1 MYHDSRR
8 RIYGMTT
15 IKTKLVPTPEREK
28 KMEDGKVIRKKI
40 IVEENSDPESIQS
53 DSSLQ
58 ISEDINML
66 VTGMLHKD
74 GKAFVRVSFL
84 RGKDWAE
91 GIVPDGKIEKA
102 DGFAEEEIRKLEA
115 YLLEEKTMIMEQ
127 AKGVNP
133 LRKMF
138 GIP

>member
-1 MYHDSRR
+1 
-8 RIYGMTT
+8 MTICT
-15 IKTKLVPTPEREK
+15 GACKEK

-40 IVEENSDPESIQS
+40 IVEENSDPENIQGN
-53 DSSLQ
+53 SSLQ
-58 ISEDINML
+58 IPEDINML

-74 GKAFVRVSFL
+74 GKSFVRVSFL

-102 DGFAEEEIRKLEA
+102 DGFTKEEIRKLEA
-115 YLLEEKTMIMEQ
+115 YLLGEKAMIMEQ